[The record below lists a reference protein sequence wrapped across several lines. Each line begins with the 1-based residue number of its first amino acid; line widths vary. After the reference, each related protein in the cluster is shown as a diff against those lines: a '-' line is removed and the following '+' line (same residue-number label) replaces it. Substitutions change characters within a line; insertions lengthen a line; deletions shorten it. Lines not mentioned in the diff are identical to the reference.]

1 MNMECKNCS
10 SHLQENHDYCNS
22 CGAKVIRNRL
32 TFNNLFEHF
41 SEEFLNYDNKF
52 LRTFIGLFKR
62 PEDVIGGY
70 IGGTRKKYVNAVG
83 YFAIAV
89 TVSGFFYFVFL
100 KFFPDAFN
108 FTTDIYNID
117 EEQAKITSDFN
128 KSIFEYQSFIFFISI
143 PVFALISRLIFLK
156 NKKYNFSEHL
166 IINLYTYSHISL
178 TVTVIY
184 FLTIW
189 NQPVFVVVTVIAFL
203 FQIVFFAYVL
213 KRLYGLTLGQILL
226 KTLLFFS
233 LLIPLMI
240 ILMIVAIILMYFGGY
255 YDEFIE
261 LEKAKRGITYIASSA
276 INWTS

>member
-1 MNMECKNCS
+1 MECKSCS
-10 SHLQENHDYCNS
+10 SQLPENHDYCYS

-32 TFNNLFEHF
+32 TLKNLFEHF

-52 LRTFIGLFKR
+52 LRTFIRLFRK
-62 PEDVIGGY
+62 PEDVIGSY
-70 IGGTRKKYVNAVG
+70 INGTRKKYVNAVS

-100 KFFPDAFN
+100 KFFPEAFN
-108 FTTDIYNID
+108 FTTSIYNFD
-117 EEQAKITSDFN
+117 EGQAKITSDFN
-128 KSIFEYQSFIFFISI
+128 KRVFEYQSFIFFLSI
-143 PVFALISRLIFLK
+143 PIFALISRLIFLK

-166 IINLYTYSHISL
+166 IINLYTYSHIAL
-178 TVTVIY
+178 TVTVVY

-189 NQPVFVVVTVIAFL
+189 YQPVFTVVTIIAAL

-213 KRLYGLTLGQILL
+213 KRLYSLTLSRILF
-226 KTLLFFS
+226 KTLLFF
-233 LLIPLMI
+233 LVLIPLFTILI
-240 ILMIVAIILMYFGGY
+240 IVVTILMYFGGY

>member
-1 MNMECKNCS
+1 MECKNCS
-10 SHLQENHDYCNS
+10 FQLQENDDYCNS

-32 TFNNLFEHF
+32 TLKNLFEHF
-41 SEEFLNYDNKF
+41 SEEFLNYDNRF
-52 LRTFIGLFKR
+52 LRTFIRLFKN

-70 IGGTRKKYVNAVG
+70 IDGTRKKFINAVS

-100 KFFPDAFN
+100 KFFPDALN

-117 EEQAKITSDFN
+117 EEQAKITSDFT
-128 KSIFEYQSFIFFISI
+128 KSIFEYQSFIFFLSI

-189 NQPVFVVVTVIAFL
+189 NQPVFVVMSIIGTL

-213 KRLYGLTLGQILL
+213 KRLYSLTLGQILL

-240 ILMIVAIILMYFGGY
+240 IVMIVTNILMYFGGH
-255 YDEFIE
+255 YDEIIE

-276 INWTS
+276 MNWTS

>member
-1 MNMECKNCS
+1 MECKSCS
-10 SHLQENHDYCNS
+10 SQLPENHDYCYS

-32 TFNNLFEHF
+32 TLKNLFEHF

-52 LRTFIGLFKR
+52 LRTFIRLFRK
-62 PEDVIGGY
+62 PEDVIGSY
-70 IGGTRKKYVNAVG
+70 INGTRKKYVNAVG
-83 YFAIAV
+83 YFAVAV

-100 KFFPDAFN
+100 KYFPEAFN
-108 FTTDIYNID
+108 FTTSIYNFD
-117 EEQAKITSDFN
+117 EGQAKITSDFN
-128 KSIFEYQSFIFFISI
+128 KRVFEYQSFIFFLSI
-143 PVFALISRLIFLK
+143 PIFALISRLIFLK

-166 IINLYTYSHISL
+166 IINLYTYSHIAL
-178 TVTVIY
+178 TVTVVY

-189 NQPVFVVVTVIAFL
+189 YQPVFTVVTIIAAL

-213 KRLYGLTLGQILL
+213 KRLYSLTLSRILF
-226 KTLLFFS
+226 KTLLFF
-233 LLIPLMI
+233 LVLIPLFTILI
-240 ILMIVAIILMYFGGY
+240 IVVTILMYFGGY